1 MGFRATVM
9 AASACALAA
18 LGGSA
23 LAGDRDE
30 RRGHGDMGTCSG
42 WDRGGWGHAGLDVV
56 GITGA
61 GRLVCFR
68 DDRPE
73 RIRDRGPISG
83 LDTDTRLVGLDYRPS
98 TGNDGDR
105 GDLYGV
111 GDRGGVYVVDDRSG
125 KATLRSRLTVA
136 LTGRSFGVD
145 FNPTV
150 DRLRIVSD
158 TGQNLRVD
166 VDTGATTTDG
176 GLAYPPAA
184 GQAIG
189 IAGAAYT
196 NNDADPSTGTT
207 LFDVDGLLDQVAI
220 QSPANSG
227 QLVATGSL
235 GVDADPTAGSDIDIY
250 STVRNGTT
258 VRVRA
263 LAALTVSG
271 RSGLHRIDLL
281 QGRARARGYFPAGTQ
296 VTGIAIPLNQG

>member
-1 MGFRATVM
+1 MAMRFRATVT
-9 AASACALAA
+9 AACACALAA

-30 RRGHGDMGTCSG
+30 RRGHGGQKACGG
-42 WDRGGWGHAGLDVV
+42 WDRGGRGHMDLDVV
-56 GITGA
+56 GTTA
-61 GRLVCFR
+61 TGRLICFE
-68 DDRPE
+68 DDDPE
-73 RIRDRGPISG
+73 RARDLGTISG
-83 LDTDTRLVGLDYRPS
+83 LTTDTRLVGIDYRPA

-111 GDRGGVYVVDDRSG
+111 GDQGGVYVVDDRNG
-125 KATLRSRLTVA
+125 KATLRSRLNVA
-136 LTGRSFGVD
+136 LAGQSFGVD

-158 TGQNLRVD
+158 AGQNLRVD

-184 GQAIG
+184 GPATG
-189 IAGAAYT
+189 VAGAAYT
-196 NNDADPSTGTT
+196 NNDADPATGTT
-207 LFDVDGLLDQVAI
+207 LFDIDGLLDQVAV

-227 QLVATGSL
+227 QLAPTGKL
-235 GVDADPTAGSDIDIY
+235 GVDAAPMVGSDIY

-258 VRVRA
+258 VRLRG

-271 RSGLHRIDLL
+271 RSGLYRIDLL
-281 QGRARARGYFPAGTQ
+281 QGRARARGYFPAGIQ
-296 VTGIAIPLNQG
+296 VSGIAIPLNQG